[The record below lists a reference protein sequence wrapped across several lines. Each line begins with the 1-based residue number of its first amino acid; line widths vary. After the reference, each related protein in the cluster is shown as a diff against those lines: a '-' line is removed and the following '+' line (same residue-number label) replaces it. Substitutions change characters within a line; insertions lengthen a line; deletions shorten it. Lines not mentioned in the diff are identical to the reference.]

1 LLLNHG
7 RLYYLRNAAM
17 ILYFFYKNFVFT
29 FPHFL
34 FAFMCAYSGQ
44 SIWDDFYITIY
55 NIVFT
60 SIPLMARALV

>member
-1 LLLNHG
+1 
-7 RLYYLRNAAM
+7 M